1 MRKALIVG
9 IDYYEN
15 ISPLFGCVNDS
26 YSVKSVLERHGD
38 GTLNFDIL
46 HVPVTNNSNKITR
59 GELKDKVTELFKDEC
74 DVALFYFSGHGYIEN
89 NGGYLITSECSRGD
103 DGLSLDNVLNIANT
117 SKAKN
122 KIIILDSCHSGI
134 AGNVSAIPNHALL
147 TEGMTILTASSEE
160 QYAMEENGKGIFT
173 GLLVDALNGSA
184 CNLVGEI
191 TPASVYAHID
201 QSLGLWEQRPIFK
214 TNTKKFVSLR
224 KTQSPISLE
233 DLKQIIELFD
243 EPNQIF
249 NLDPTYEPKRDNVEL
264 GNSLPAPDD
273 NNVKK
278 FQILQ
283 KYNRVNLVI
292 PIDAEHMY
300 YAAMNSK
307 GCKLTPLGEHYWNL
321 VKKERI

>member
-15 ISPLFGCVNDS
+15 ASPLFGCVNDS
-26 YSVKSVLERHGD
+26 YAVKSVLERHGD

-46 HVPVTNNSNKITR
+46 YIPVTNESKKITR
-59 GELKDKVTELFKDEC
+59 GELKDKITELFRDEC
-74 DVALFYFSGHGYIEN
+74 DVALFYFSGHGYVEN

-103 DGLSLDNVLNIANT
+103 DGLSLDEILVMANK

-134 AGNVSAIPNHALL
+134 MGDISAIPNHALL

-160 QYAMEENGKGIFT
+160 QYAVEENGKGVFT

-191 TPASVYAHID
+191 SPASVYAHID

-224 KTQSPISLE
+224 KVKAPIE
-233 DLKQIIELFD
+233 IELLSKITEFFD
-243 EPNQIF
+243 EPRSVYSLN
-249 NLDPTYEPKRDNVEL
+249 PTFEPKRDNAELKREIPDPIEENVE
-264 GNSLPAPDD
+264 
-273 NNVKK
+273 K
-278 FQILQ
+278 FRILQ

-292 PIDAEHMY
+292 PIGEEHMY
-300 YAAMNSK
+300 YAAMNST

-321 VKKERI
+321 VKKGRL